1 MAVLQGQPSYT
12 APSNVHK
19 MMKELELLPLWYAD
33 SQDFV
38 LVDNPEKINE
48 LDRPKEFGPIASPVS
63 AEFILKKGST
73 LPPATINPWGVSF
86 HSLHMFSNL
95 KKLSG
100 WPLVIPQW
108 NPAYTQLCG
117 RQTAALCLKRII
129 EIEPSV
135 GEIAIPVFCNSLEEV
150 YKELKTASFPVIC
163 KMPYSSSGRGL
174 LWLDSSELVTS
185 ESNWIKGALN
195 KQGTISIEPALNK
208 VQDFAMEFYSNGQG
222 TIEYKGLSLFSTERR
237 GAYSG
242 NILESQQRLKERLSS
257 YLGEEL
263 IDAVR
268 DAVKEVLE
276 TVYGTQYTGYLGVD
290 MLVYKDKQDKYKIHP
305 CIEVNMRYT
314 MGMLAVHLYERYMA
328 SNSAGRFI
336 IDFHKKAGEAQKT
349 HRMLQEKSPLFFE
362 ENKLRSGY
370 LPLCPVTENS
380 HYIAYIMASATC
392 S

>member
-1 MAVLQGQPSYT
+1 
-12 APSNVHK
+12 

-38 LVDNPEKINE
+38 LVDNPEKIKE
-48 LDRPKEFGPIASPVS
+48 LDRPNEFGPMASPVS

-117 RQTAALCLKRII
+117 RQTAAFCLKRII

-174 LWLDSSELVTS
+174 LWLDSQNWLPLKELD
-185 ESNWIKGALN
+185 KRALN

-208 VQDFAMEFYSNGQG
+208 VQDFAM
-222 TIEYKGLSLFSTERR
+222 
-237 GAYSG
+237 
-242 NILESQQRLKERLSS
+242 SS
-257 YLGEEL
+257 
-263 IDAVR
+263 IP
-268 DAVKEVLE
+268 
-276 TVYGTQYTGYLGVD
+276 TGRE
-290 MLVYKDKQDKYKIHP
+290 Q
-305 CIEVNMRYT
+305 
-314 MGMLAVHLYERYMA
+314 
-328 SNSAGRFI
+328 
-336 IDFHKKAGEAQKT
+336 
-349 HRMLQEKSPLFFE
+349 
-362 ENKLRSGY
+362 
-370 LPLCPVTENS
+370 
-380 HYIAYIMASATC
+380 
-392 S
+392 